1 MNNREAMECIRNI
14 SESIT
19 IPPELL
25 VHAPDSYV
33 QEWREGCMSTLD
45 LLNIITL
52 RLEDNIF
59 VF

>member
-1 MNNREAMECIRNI
+1 MNNREAMACIRNI
-14 SESIT
+14 SESIV

-25 VHAPDSYV
+25 VWASPAHVD
-33 QEWREGCMSTLD
+33 EWREGLMSTLD